1 MPFVVG
7 SSREGVPVSV
17 FQPHSGMFC
26 AARNRTSAFLSSL
39 SSSSWI
45 CSRTFLVLAL
55 ILFSGACSPSTPRF
69 LHSSSTVCLAS
80 SLETPCSM
88 SCSCRM
94 ANARAGGTSPLG
106 TGSSLAEACR
116 ARNPCSSGS
125 SRNRSRS
132 AGWERLGRGGGG
144 GTACTASHHLGTGPP
159 ALRRRWVARHNRSQP
174 RRRLGAILNPTPSLS
189 HQPLSPVGSGLW
201 AWPFGEGVEGGPSS
215 FYVDPGR
222 RQGTKI
228 GGEGKG
234 GNAPTGS
241 PGKQGR
247 TEIHVDPNQGREI
260 GTLPDEG
267 RRKIGRIRIGEPISH
282 SIVCVE
288 EGPCTERDPI
298 RRRAKKGSF
307 DRGLGARVRFSPHGR
322 ARPSDPG
329 RGFFPTHHATSSTAQ
344 VLRAGASGEAVRP
357 PTLPSYLQV
366 RHGRSADAK
375 WAKNEARRA
384 QHAWDPD
391 PPSMGETLAGR
402 DPDPLVSLSRVP
414 VRKGKGLPFQKGP
427 PRIRWA
433 RILRQRLES
442 TSPDLINMKGAKMQ
456 PRCRQHPWKERN
468 LKVRNVGRCRRLTER
483 QRMLCVDR

>member
-189 HQPLSPVGSGLW
+189 FPLLPSPSTPSPSIPLLPSPTNPFLRWDRVSGL
-201 AWPFGEGVEGGPSS
+201 GPL
-215 FYVDPGR
+215 GR
-222 RQGTKI
+222 VSKEVHPPSTSTQ
-228 GGEGKG
+228 GEGKG
-234 GNAPTGS
+234 PRLE
-241 PGKQGR
+241 GKGR
-247 TEIHVDPNQGREI
+247 V
-260 GTLPDEG
+260 GTLQLG
-267 RRKIGRIRIGEPISH
+267 VRGNKG
-282 SIVCVE
+282 
-288 EGPCTERDPI
+288 GPR
-298 RRRAKKGSF
+298 
-307 DRGLGARVRFSPHGR
+307 
-322 ARPSDPG
+322 
-329 RGFFPTHHATSSTAQ
+329 
-344 VLRAGASGEAVRP
+344 
-357 PTLPSYLQV
+357 
-366 RHGRSADAK
+366 
-375 WAKNEARRA
+375 
-384 QHAWDPD
+384 
-391 PPSMGETLAGR
+391 
-402 DPDPLVSLSRVP
+402 
-414 VRKGKGLPFQKGP
+414 
-427 PRIRWA
+427 
-433 RILRQRLES
+433 S
-442 TSPDLINMKGAKMQ
+442 TSIPTKGGKSG
-456 PRCRQHPWKERN
+456 PFRTKDGE
-468 LKVRNVGRCRRLTER
+468 K
-483 QRMLCVDR
+483 